1 MNELNCISFL
11 ENTNFLLSVLEASSD
26 GVLISDDQGNVLY
39 VNSAYE
45 SVTGLTKEQMI
56 GKNLR
61 KLREEKLFNFA
72 VSLLVLEQKKPASII
87 HEYVTGKKAL
97 PQFQLTS
104 SLFLPAEPSLLR
116 LFPC

>member
-61 KLREEKLFNFA
+61 KLREEKLF
-72 VSLLVLEQKKPASII
+72 
-87 HEYVTGKKAL
+87 
-97 PQFQLTS
+97 
-104 SLFLPAEPSLLR
+104 
-116 LFPC
+116 